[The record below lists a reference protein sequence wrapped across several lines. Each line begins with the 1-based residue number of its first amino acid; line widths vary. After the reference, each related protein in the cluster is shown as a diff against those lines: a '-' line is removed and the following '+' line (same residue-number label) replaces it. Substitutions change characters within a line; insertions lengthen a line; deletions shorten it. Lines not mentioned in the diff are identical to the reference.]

1 MLHRYRQLY
10 SLHKNIYDVYVD
22 TAKDVETKFDIM
34 NYEIERP
41 LRKEKDKKVIGLMK
55 DKLGQKI
62 MTEFTALRPK
72 IYSYLIDGGDEDQK
86 AKGTKS
92 VS

>member
-1 MLHRYRQLY
+1 
-10 SLHKNIYDVYVD
+10 
-22 TAKDVETKFDIM
+22 M

-55 DKLGQKI
+55 VKLGQKI

-72 IYSYLIDGGDEDQK
+72 IYSYLIDGRDEDQK

>member
-1 MLHRYRQLY
+1 MPHRYRQLY
-10 SLHKNIYDVYVD
+10 SLHKNNYDIYVD
-22 TAKDVETKFDIM
+22 TAKDVETKFDTL

-55 DKLGQKI
+55 VKLGQKI

-72 IYSYLIDGGDEDQK
+72 IYSYLIDGRDEDQK